1 MHVLLYSELVAGTE
15 QELTRLLDFLS
26 VSVTKEEMECAMKRK
41 EGIYRRKKKRLKTG
55 SVFDG
60 YLTNIVNE
68 RKDRVLK
75 LVKQKL

>member
-1 MHVLLYSELVAGTE
+1 
-15 QELTRLLDFLS
+15 
-26 VSVTKEEMECAMKRK
+26 MERK

-60 YLTNIVNE
+60 YLTNIINE